1 LLDYIAAFF
10 NSTLGREQIERLA
23 SGSVIK
29 SISIKDLKSLAIPKV
44 SIDQQRRFLGHA
56 DKIIEMR
63 MDLLK
68 KLDEV
73 NQELNKLVEEEF
85 NW

>member
-1 LLDYIAAFF
+1 M
-10 NSTLGREQIERLA
+10 
-23 SGSVIK
+23 
-29 SISIKDLKSLAIPKV
+29 KSLAIPNV
-44 SIDQQRRFLGHA
+44 SIEQQRRFLGHK

-63 MDLLK
+63 MELLK
-68 KLDEV
+68 QLDDV